1 MRPLYIAGKKISIE
15 KDPTNTKTPWWM
27 TVIAVVLAL
36 VFCAGF
42 MLLNDNNPITVFSKM
57 FSGAFGSLYGLS
69 ETLLKAIP
77 LMLCGL
83 GVAIAY
89 RISVWNI
96 GAEGQFVM
104 GAIAATSI
112 TIYYPEM
119 GAFSSITLMLLA
131 GFTAGALWALVVA
144 ICRSYFDVNEVICSL
159 MLNYIAILFLS
170 FLVFEPWK
178 DPNGFNF
185 PGTAIF
191 NSSQQLPAL
200 DDLRLH
206 VGLLIALASILLY
219 AVLVKFT
226 QWGYQLRL
234 LSANVNAARY
244 AGMHVKRQIII
255 VLMISGGLA
264 GIAGMVEVS
273 GVTHRLSQGVSS
285 GYGYTAIIVAWL
297 ARLNPIGIVI
307 SSILCGAVIVGGYS
321 VQLIGLPASMA
332 LMIQG
337 AILFFVIGGEVF
349 SQYRIRLAPTKLK
362 NTDQKSSAKVE
373 VL

>member
-1 MRPLYIAGKKISIE
+1 MTPFYIAGKKISIE

-27 TVIAVVLAL
+27 TVISVVLAL

-42 MLLNDNNPITVFSKM
+42 MLINGNNPITVFSKM
-57 FSGAFGSLYGLS
+57 FMGAFGSMYGFS
-69 ETLLKAIP
+69 ETLLKSVP

-119 GAFSSITLMLLA
+119 GTIPSLVAMLLA
-131 GFTAGALWALVVA
+131 GFAAGALWALLTA
-144 ICRSYFDVNEVICSL
+144 ICRAYFEVNELICSL
-159 MLNYIAILFLS
+159 MLNYVAILFLS

-178 DPNGFNF
+178 DPHGFNF

-191 NSSQQLPAL
+191 NASQQLPAL
-200 DDLRLH
+200 GDQRLH
-206 VGLLIALASILLY
+206 IGLLLALAAIFLY
-219 AVLVKFT
+219 AVLVKYT
-226 QWGYQLRL
+226 RWGYQLRL
-234 LSANVNAARY
+234 LSANANAARY
-244 AGMHVKRQIII
+244 AGMNVKRQIIVI
-255 VLMISGGLA
+255 LMISGGLA
-264 GIAGMVEVS
+264 GIAGMAEVA
-273 GVTHRLSQGVSS
+273 GVTHRLTQGVAS

-297 ARLNPIGIVI
+297 AKLNPVGIVV

-349 SQYRIRLAPTKLK
+349 SQYRIKIETV
-362 NTDQKSSAKVE
+362 SSHSKTEAV
-373 VL
+373 